1 VVPLDENYVSVDVS
15 ADVTVLFVVDGV
27 NPLTARRFGDAR

>member
-1 VVPLDENYVSVDVS
+1 MRLDETYVSVDVS

-27 NPLTARRFGDAR
+27 NPLAA